1 MFHTL
6 GLGGG
11 GVKGIMHVGALLELK
26 KHQELVFPKG
36 VWGISV
42 GSIVATYIA
51 FGLPIENLTSIKD
64 AFKLSSFIPKFDI
77 GKLHHSLTTKGV
89 FSMDTFEK
97 SVCDLFMEQ
106 GLDIRKKV
114 LGDAQMPL
122 FIVSSNLTTGKPTIF
137 SKNVPVLDALKCSC
151 CIPGVFRPQV
161 LYNQVYVDG
170 DIFCPSIDYL
180 VPGSENVLCIS
191 LKQTVTDTKFTPKTL
206 DTMSPLTY
214 IHDIHSLL
222 VKNFHDQVKRDCTVC
237 LSYPKL
243 RSMSN
248 IEEFDVE
255 DILKSSG
262 ASVRRFLRS
271 KNCS

>member
-11 GVKGIMHVGALLELK
+11 GVKGILHIGALLELK
-26 KHQELVFPKG
+26 KHQELVFPQG

-42 GSIVATYIA
+42 GSLVATYIA
-51 FGLPIENLTSIKD
+51 FGLPIDTLKNLNDLFSLK
-64 AFKLSSFIPKFDI
+64 SFIPKLDI

-97 SVCDLFMEQ
+97 SVCDFFEDH
-106 GLDIRKKV
+106 GLDIKTKV

-122 FIVSSNLTTGKPTIF
+122 FIIASNLTTGKPTIF
-137 SKNVPVLDALKCSC
+137 SKNVPVMDALKCSC
-151 CIPGVFRPQV
+151 CIPGLFRPQI
-161 LYNQVYVDG
+161 LYNQIYIDG
-170 DIFCPSIDYL
+170 DVFCPSIDYL

-191 LKQTVTDTKFTPKTL
+191 LKKTVTDTVFTPKNI
-206 DTMSPLTY
+206 DSMSPLTY

-222 VKNFHDQVKRDCTVC
+222 VKNFHDQVKRDCTVE

-262 ASVRRFLRS
+262 TALRDFLLS
-271 KNCS
+271 KGRL

>member
-11 GVKGIMHVGALLELK
+11 GVKGIMHIGALLELK
-26 KHQELVFPKG
+26 KHQELFFPQG

-51 FGLPIENLTSIKD
+51 FGLPIENLTTIKD
-64 AFKLSSFIPKFDI
+64 AFKVSSFIPKLDI
-77 GKLHHSLTTKGV
+77 GKLHHSLTTKGL
-89 FSMDTFEK
+89 FPMDAFEK
-97 SVCDLFMEQ
+97 TVCDLFMEQ
-106 GLDIRKKV
+106 GLDIKDKV
-114 LGDAQMPL
+114 LGDAKMPL
-122 FIVSSNLTTGKPTIF
+122 FIISSNLTTGKPTIF

-151 CIPGVFRPQV
+151 CIPGVFRPQI

-170 DIFCPSIDYL
+170 DMFCPSIDYL

-222 VKNFHDQVKRDCTVC
+222 VKNFHDQVKRECTVC

-248 IEEFDVE
+248 IEEFDIQ

-262 ASVRRFLRS
+262 ATVSRFLRT
-271 KNCS
+271 KNFS

>member
-51 FGLPIENLTSIKD
+51 FGLPIENLTKIKD
-64 AFKLSSFIPKFDI
+64 AFKLSSFIPKLDI

-106 GLDIRKKV
+106 GLDIKTKV
-114 LGDAQMPL
+114 LGDAKMPL

-137 SKNVPVLDALKCSC
+137 SKNVPVLEAIKCSC
-151 CIPGVFRPQV
+151 CIPGVFRPQI

-243 RSMSN
+243 RSMSS

-255 DILKSSG
+255 DILMVSG
-262 ASVRRFLRS
+262 SALRS
-271 KNCS
+271 FLVSKGLL